1 MSNNFE
7 PNDYTG
13 MFDTSDIE
21 QNKMLALVC
30 YIPLLFWI
38 PLVAGGDSKFA
49 KFHSNQGLILTIFS
63 FAASV
68 VTRLIDFV
76 IDWIP
81 VIGGF
86 VSGVISAA
94 LGIAVVAGIIIGII
108 NSAQGKA
115 KKLPLIG
122 ELFDIIK

>member
-7 PNDYTG
+7 SNDYTG

-21 QNKMLALVC
+21 QNKTIALVC

-38 PLVAGGDSKFA
+38 PLVTGGNSKFA

-81 VIGGF
+81 FIGDF
-86 VSGVISAA
+86 VSGVISAV
-94 LGIAVVAGIIIGII
+94 LGIAVVAGIFIGIV

-115 KKLPLIG
+115 KKLPFIG
-122 ELFDIIK
+122 ELLDVIK